1 MRDDRI
7 VLVLWSDGFDEMAA
21 AAFVTAP
28 RKLGVRVK
36 LVSLS
41 RSRIVGAYGL
51 ELVPDATLEQVA
63 SQVDRVRAVVVPG
76 NAGAVRRLD
85 DDPRVRELL
94 CQVDAHDAV
103 FITSADAAPE
113 LVRLL
118 DHQGTQGTGRAVAT
132 YSDSVAAVGLA
143 QQLAEKLIVEQFRP
157 CQV

>member
-41 RSRIVGAYGL
+41 RSRIVGANGL

-94 CQVDAHDAV
+94 CQVDARDAV

-118 DHQGTQGTGRAVAT
+118 DHQGTGRAVAT